1 MKKSNIVIIS
11 VCALILLL
19 SGIFALR
26 YIKTQKS
33 GPSAV
38 NGDFTES
45 AQKQRAKK
53 LPTAVRAVEDEDF
66 SLSGGFAE
74 QNEAGED
81 SLAFLSSSCF
91 DSVFVKTKAFSASK
105 SGSLSAK
112 KQKALK
118 SFLKKLKPKIA
129 IVTNYLGKIYP
140 NVKWNLTVVA
150 KVPIYS
156 CVNRNGII
164 AAFTDDGR
172 IVLTE
177 NIM

>member
-1 MKKSNIVIIS
+1 MKKSNIIIIS

-33 GPSAV
+33 SPSAL

-81 SLAFLSSSCF
+81 SLSFLSSSVF

-118 SFLKKLKPKIA
+118 SFLKKLKK
-129 IVTNYLGKIYP
+129 
-140 NVKWNLTVVA
+140 
-150 KVPIYS
+150 
-156 CVNRNGII
+156 
-164 AAFTDDGR
+164 F
-172 IVLTE
+172 
-177 NIM
+177 